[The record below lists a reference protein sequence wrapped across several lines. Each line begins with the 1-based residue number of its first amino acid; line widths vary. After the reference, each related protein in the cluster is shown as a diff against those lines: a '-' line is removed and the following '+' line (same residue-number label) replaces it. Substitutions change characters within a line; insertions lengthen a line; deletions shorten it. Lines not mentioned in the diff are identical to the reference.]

1 MILFIGNVNIL
12 VVICTL
18 FLMDLKEFNFYLENT
33 IVCNSTFKIVVFLT
47 WNDAEYLV
55 LSSSY
60 IPQRG
65 VIHSFERREMITEY
79 GCFSFLAYPFLIC
92 TFFIDMKLIPCDATV
107 SFDVFFFLF
116 ISPFHNDALL
126 MLDHLFE
133 WDNSLFTMPYNK
145 VLIKSGTKL
154 VLTTIWSISGYVI
167 SCYMSCFLFIVLVN
181 STTLMVLTQIQT
193 YYWSN
198 LFQAFVIMIS

>member
-1 MILFIGNVNIL
+1 
-12 VVICTL
+12 
-18 FLMDLKEFNFYLENT
+18 
-33 IVCNSTFKIVVFLT
+33 
-47 WNDAEYLV
+47 
-55 LSSSY
+55 
-60 IPQRG
+60 
-65 VIHSFERREMITEY
+65 MITEF
-79 GCFSFLAYPFLIC
+79 GCFSFLVYPFLIC

-154 VLTTIWSISGYVI
+154 VQTTILGYLWICYFLLYVMFLVHSSCQLNNSHGINTNSDILLVKFVPSFCYYDFIILIYIFFSGNCVI
-167 SCYMSCFLFIVLVN
+167 I
-181 STTLMVLTQIQT
+181 
-193 YYWSN
+193 
-198 LFQAFVIMIS
+198 